1 MGRRAR
7 VLSVTTVLAAV
18 LSLAAGC
25 GTPQRSAEID
35 YRISGNPGAAAGSC
49 GRTYTVR
56 AGDTLN
62 AIARRCA
69 VSYVDLAAEN
79 GIGAPFT
86 ITPGQTLRVPGPSTY
101 TVQRGQ
107 NLYRIALAHGM
118 ATEEL
123 AALNGL
129 RPPYT
134 IYPGQE
140 LRVRGE
146 PRRSVARAPQ
156 RDTASSRETGSP
168 GEVRVVEAPPRHT
181 PAAPPPPAA
190 NAPSFDWPLRGDLV
204 STYGPQSAG
213 GRKDGWTI
221 AADLGAPVRAAAD
234 GEVVYAGNEL
244 QGYGELVLVRHEG
257 NWVTAYAH
265 NNRLLVAEGD
275 RVAKGTQIAEA
286 GATGNAERVQ
296 LYFEIRRGV
305 TPVDPAQYLQ

>member
-1 MGRRAR
+1 MGHRAR
-7 VLSVTTVLAAV
+7 TLRASAAV
-18 LSLAAGC
+18 SAALVVLAGC
-25 GTPQRSAEID
+25 GSGPGGPAEID
-35 YRISGNPGAAAGSC
+35 YRISGGAGAAQAC
-49 GRTYTVR
+49 GARYTVR
-56 AGDTLN
+56 DGDTLN
-62 AIARRCA
+62 AIARRCG

-86 ITPGQTLRVPGPSTY
+86 IAPGQTLRIPGPATY

-107 NLYRIALAHGM
+107 NLYRIALAHSM
-118 ATEEL
+118 SVEDL

-129 RPPYT
+129 APPYT

-146 PRRSVARAPQ
+146 PRAVASAPAYEA
-156 RDTASSRETGSP
+156 ASPDSQL
-168 GEVRVVEAPPRHT
+168 RVEEAPPRYT
-181 PAAPPPPAA
+181 PAAASPPPPPPPAA
-190 NAPSFDWPLRGDLV
+190 GAPDFAWPLRGEV
-204 STYGPQSAG
+204 ISRYGAQPGG

-221 AADLGAPVRAAAD
+221 AARLGEPVRAAAP

-244 QGYGELVLVRHEG
+244 QGYGELVLVRHSG

-265 NNRLLVAEGD
+265 NSRLLVAVGD
-275 RVAKGTQIAEA
+275 QVSQGTQIAEA

-305 TPVDPAQYLQ
+305 TPVDPASHLD

>member
-1 MGRRAR
+1 MGTCAKALRA
-7 VLSVTTVLAAV
+7 TAALAAALTL
-18 LSLAAGC
+18 LSGC
-25 GTPQRSAEID
+25 GSGTRGPAEID
-35 YRISGNPGAAAGSC
+35 YRISGGSGTQARGC
-49 GRTYTVR
+49 GRSYTVR

-62 AIARRCA
+62 AIAQRCG
-69 VSYVDLAAEN
+69 VTYIDLAAEN
-79 GIGAPFT
+79 GLGAPFT
-86 ITPGQTLRVPGPSTY
+86 ISPGQTLRIPGPATY

-118 ATEEL
+118 SVEEM
-123 AALNGL
+123 AALNGM

-146 PRRSVARAPQ
+146 PRRVASAP
-156 RDTASSRETGSP
+156 SSGPANAPDNQLRI
-168 GEVRVVEAPPRHT
+168 VEAPPRHST
-181 PAAPPPPAA
+181 SPPPPPPPPAA
-190 NAPSFDWPLRGDLV
+190 GAPDFAWPLRGEIV
-204 STYGPQSAG
+204 SRYGTQPSG

-221 AADLGAPVRAAAD
+221 AATLGEPVRAAAP

-244 QGYGELVLVRHEG
+244 QGYGELVLVRHNG

-265 NNRLLVAEGD
+265 NSRLLVEVGQQ
-275 RVAKGTQIAEA
+275 VSQGTQIAEA

-305 TPVDPAQYLQ
+305 TPVDPAQHLR